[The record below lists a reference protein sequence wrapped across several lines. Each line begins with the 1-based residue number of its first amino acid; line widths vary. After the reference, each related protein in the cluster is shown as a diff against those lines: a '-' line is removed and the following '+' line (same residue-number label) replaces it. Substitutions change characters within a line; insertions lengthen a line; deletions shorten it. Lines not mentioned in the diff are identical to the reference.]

1 MSEQDSKADLI
12 LLLHHN
18 YVNERLK
25 LPDSEA
31 EIRVTE
37 ISRSIFDESKH
48 LAEECK
54 ALERQLG
61 EVVAERDAADDL
73 LQSMEL
79 SYSALREE
87 CTTLRQS
94 LQRAEARRKA
104 EVTANMVGGIQVEDG
119 DKYAGADN
127 LAIVLASY
135 FERHMD
141 RPEPDPEGENGWGEW
156 AEAKARKAMQ
166 IIADEINKAR
176 EPLTHRPRAQGLL
189 LRRH

>member
-1 MSEQDSKADLI
+1 MSGPIVNNLRRQIEDTRPKGGMAVGHPKATVIIADLEGLI
-12 LLLHHN
+12 ARH
-18 YVNERLK
+18 E
-25 LPDSEA
+25 
-31 EIRVTE
+31 
-37 ISRSIFDESKH
+37 
-48 LAEECK
+48 
-54 ALERQLG
+54 ALERQLE
-61 EVVAERDAADDL
+61 EVRGERDAADDL
-73 LQSMEL
+73 LQSLEL
-79 SYSALREE
+79 TYRALREE
-87 CTTLRQS
+87 HDTLRQS

-119 DKYAGADN
+119 DKYTGADN

-176 EPLTHRPRAQGLL
+176 EPLTASDGDKL
-189 LRRH
+189 

>member
-1 MSEQDSKADLI
+1 MSEQFEKPPVWWKDV
-12 LLLHHN
+12 LHTAWRELARAN
-18 YVNERLK
+18 KGNRRLARK
-25 LPDSEA
+25 
-31 EIRVTE
+31 V
-37 ISRSIFDESKH
+37 
-48 LAEECK
+48 K

-119 DKYAGADN
+119 NKYAGADN

-176 EPLTHRPRAQGLL
+176 EPLTASDGGES
-189 LRRH
+189 